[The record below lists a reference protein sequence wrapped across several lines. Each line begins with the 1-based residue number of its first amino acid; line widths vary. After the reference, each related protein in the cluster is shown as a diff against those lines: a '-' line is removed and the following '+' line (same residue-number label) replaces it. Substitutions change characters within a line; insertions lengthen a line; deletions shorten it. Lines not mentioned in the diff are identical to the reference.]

1 MPSRN
6 KAKKAESRSQF
17 VILKRRRYQASLSTA
32 RITLDV
38 TPLQKLFMVDQKG
51 SIMAELVTL
60 NVIENKIYVIR
71 GKKVILDR
79 DLAALY
85 EVETK
90 VLNQAVKRNLSR
102 FPDDFMFQLT
112 PEEAEALRSQFV
124 TSNIGRGGRRY
135 FPFAFTENG
144 VAMLS
149 TVLSSER
156 AIQINI
162 QIMRAFVR
170 MKNLVADN
178 TDLRKA
184 IEHIERRLD
193 VHDQQIKIAFAALKS
208 ILQPE
213 PQPASPAQL
222 PLKEY
227 SPDKGKKMGFGKA
240 SGKR

>member
-1 MPSRN
+1 
-6 KAKKAESRSQF
+6 
-17 VILKRRRYQASLSTA
+17 
-32 RITLDV
+32 
-38 TPLQKLFMVDQKG
+38 
-51 SIMAELVTL
+51 MAELVTL
-60 NVIENKIYVIR
+60 DVIENKIHVIR
-71 GKKVILDR
+71 GKKVMLDR

-90 VLNQAVKRNLSR
+90 VLNQAVKRNLNR
-102 FPDDFMFQLT
+102 FPEDFMFQLT

-124 TSNIGRGGRRY
+124 TSNNGRGGRRY
-135 FPFAFTENG
+135 YPFAFTENG

-162 QIMRAFVR
+162 QIMRAFIR

-213 PQPASPAQL
+213 PQPDAL
-222 PLKEY
+222 PQILPKEY
-227 SPDKGKKMGFGKA
+227 SPDKGKRMGFGKR

>member
-1 MPSRN
+1 
-6 KAKKAESRSQF
+6 
-17 VILKRRRYQASLSTA
+17 
-32 RITLDV
+32 
-38 TPLQKLFMVDQKG
+38 
-51 SIMAELVTL
+51 MAELVTL
-60 NVIENKIYVIR
+60 NIIENKIYVIR
-71 GKKVILDR
+71 GKKVMLDR

-112 PEEAEALRSQFV
+112 PEEAEALRSQIV

-149 TVLSSER
+149 IVLSCER

-170 MKNLVADN
+170 MKNLVTDN

-184 IEHIERRLD
+184 IEHRERRLD

-213 PQPASPAQL
+213 PKPATPPQL
-222 PLKEY
+222 PPKEY
-227 SPDKGKKMGFGKA
+227 GRFPAACCGES
-240 SGKR
+240 S